1 MRRVE
6 AKAAARQGLMG
17 VSGKRILVV
26 EDDALVA
33 FALAVSLADAG
44 CIVIGPVGTVAE
56 AKRLIEEAKFDG
68 VLLNVELTG
77 ESVDEVAAM
86 LAGRNMPFAF
96 VTGLTREDLP
106 AAFRDA
112 PMLAKPFTEDDLL
125 TTVGRLF
132 D

>member
-1 MRRVE
+1 
-6 AKAAARQGLMG
+6 MG

-26 EDDALVA
+26 ENDVLVA
-33 FALAVSLADAG
+33 FALAVSLIDAG

-56 AKRLIEEAKFDG
+56 AVQMIEEAQFDG
-68 VLLNVELTG
+68 VLLDVRLPG
-77 ESVDEVAAM
+77 GSGDEVAAM

-96 VTGLTREDLP
+96 VTGLTRADLP
-106 AAFRDA
+106 APFRDV
-112 PMLAKPFTEDDLL
+112 PMLAKPFSEDDLL